1 MPLYAILKKYFGEY
15 LDLFVIILIGM
26 LWYYGMLKLAVL
38 RACLETLLFFYFYKI
53 YYLTFVRQWDNSKIY
68 SFSWDLNRIFTDKF
82 LKKNKWF
89 IYVVYIIC
97 VLFPFNLF
105 WYVLIT
111 ITVKNKLIKVWFNG
125 NKDIFF
131 FKYFN
136 YDIRHAYEKYII
148 WYYDNIDKYV
158 KIFVH
163 QPFNRI
169 IVIPT
174 IIRTSLIHSS
184 FFSILKAR
192 MFMFV
197 FISMLVFTGLNEY
210 LHQPIYVWIII
221 IYVYFLLVWPWII
234 KLFNIEYVNM
244 NDSLTAYGT
253 PQTIFSAFILA
264 SVYSVSLQ
272 SLKYFFYYSLNP
284 EIDNHLGLYYYFI
297 FPNWYRYLL
306 IVDMM
311 NNQGL
316 IDYAN
321 IDRKVSA
328 IVFWRYEKTYT
339 SFISLRIFSDTSYH
353 KPLLYKFAINQGFY
367 GRHISEREI
376 EEIKEFLE
384 LYIKISLTLL
394 ADTLSFFN
402 PHPRDDQQVLKCF
415 FDYNTLENTS
425 EVFLFA
431 DFFNSNDMVINR
443 EEITLEFISTKR
455 YKNMLRN
462 VVFFFYMENCIE
474 ITRKFKMWLSPYI
487 DVDKKDLKIL
497 GKNLAIKSTY
507 REDYFSDRWWNLL
520 KLISEKY
527 MNRVLF
533 PDDVEAINSIFE
545 EYNKLEKQDVIKME
559 DIKKLLKY
567 KSSKK

>member
-520 KLISEKY
+520 KLILEKY